1 MFLRGPSSTKVPTRY
16 IDQYVQKKSGH
27 DTDLSNICSE
37 TLCYCWSLKIFIWG
51 LAFTGGLWFQTSGEN
66 FKRVDPFCQLW
77 QWMDLGTGNLD
88 GGGWYKWNGGSRW
101 EVGLKNEVEDTDRG
115 GGGRYGWGWTGA
127 YGLR

>member
-37 TLCYCWSLKIFIWG
+37 TLCYCWSLKIFTWG
-51 LAFTGGLWFQTSGEN
+51 LAFAGGLWFQTSGEN
-66 FKRVDPFCQLW
+66 FKRVDPFSQLW
-77 QWMDLGTGNLD
+77 QWMDLGMGNLD

-101 EVGLKNEVEDTDRG
+101 EVGDKNEVEDTDRG

-127 YGLR
+127 YGSR